1 VVAIESNIR
10 APSRNPVK
18 YIITSLLYNKHLT
31 PHTKYHTTNIHH
43 EGNLK
48 DCGNHTYSGSH
59 LLKKPE
65 AILIK
70 TINIYALPNTLYN
83 TFSVT
88 RFFQIF
94 LRRMGKPNP
103 SREVHWQCNNY
114 VKVPPTSKD
123 DKRHRWRPD
132 SSTIVTAG

>member
-10 APSRNPVK
+10 APSQNPVK
-18 YIITSLLYNKHLT
+18 YIMTSLLYNKHLT
-31 PHTKYHTTNIHH
+31 PHTKYHTTNIHK

-48 DCGNHTYSGSH
+48 DCGNYTYSGSH

-70 TINIYALPNTLYN
+70 TVNIYALPDTLYN
-83 TFSVT
+83 TSSVT

-103 SREVHWQCNNY
+103 CREVQCDNY
-114 VKVPPTSKD
+114 VKVPTTSKD
-123 DKRHRWRPD
+123 DERHRWSPD